1 MAQSSIEWTDAVW
14 NPVTGCS
21 KVSPGCKHCYA
32 ERMAKRLAGRDGYPA
47 DEPFRV
53 TLHPEKLDLPLR
65 WRKPRRIFV
74 NSMSDLFHEMVMD
87 SFIDKV
93 FAVMALAPRHTFQI
107 LTKRPERM
115 LSYLSAAGVSKRVD
129 DAALAIATKWD
140 FDRTAPGKP
149 LPTEFLL
156 GRANELPLPNV
167 WLGTSVE
174 NQQTADERIPLLL
187 QTPAAVRFISAEP
200 LLGAVD
206 LGELTW
212 VSLPRGVRGDS
223 PFQSTFAAA
232 GIRRAHT
239 NRFGAMSAIAE
250 AGEWLGIK
258 PAEMDWC
265 RKLDWVIVGGESGP
279 GARTMHPDWARRIR
293 DACKAA
299 GVPFLFKQ
307 HGEWLPAD
315 EHMRGMW
322 PERAN
327 GKVIARDWWPRHDWE
342 DGLSS
347 YRVGKRRAGRLLDG
361 VLHDEYPEVR

>member
-21 KVSPGCKHCYA
+21 KVSQGCKHCYA

-47 DEPFRV
+47 DDPFRV
-53 TLHPEKLDLPLR
+53 TLHPEKLDMPIR

-74 NSMSDLFHEMVMD
+74 NSMSDLFHPDVPDE
-87 SFIDKV
+87 FIDKV
-93 FAVMALAPRHTFQI
+93 FAWMGVANWHTFQV

-115 LSYLSAAGVSKRVD
+115 ASYLSASVRPRRVLD
-129 DAALAIATKWD
+129 RMNFLGLARITRWPAL
-140 FDRTAPGKP
+140 GH
-149 LPTEFLL
+149 
-156 GRANELPLPNV
+156 NEWPLPNV
-167 WLGTSVE
+167 WLGVSVE
-174 NQQTADERIPLLL
+174 NQQAADERIPLLL

-200 LLGAVD
+200 LLGPVD
-206 LGELTW
+206 LAHLHIGVLSTHPQSAGAFGFNALTGERLGLW
-212 VSLPRGVRGDS
+212 VGRQKGAWLPR
-223 PFQSTFAAA
+223 
-232 GIRRAHT
+232 
-239 NRFGAMSAIAE
+239 
-250 AGEWLGIK
+250 
-258 PAEMDWC
+258 
-265 RKLDWVIVGGESGP
+265 LDWVIVGGESGP
-279 GARTMHPDWARRIR
+279 GARPMHPDWARRIR